1 MKTDLSRNLRNAIL
15 CLALFLSA
23 AVLFAAYA
31 QAQTEATAEKK
42 TGTEQKEELFP
53 LVIEGELA
61 GKALFSFR
69 ENRIEY
75 IPQKG
80 RGSDPAR
87 ITING
92 TPWEDLRTPFRLDFV
107 TDYSQAQ
114 ILERSDNVSCA
125 WDSNHTIQPKYIDRF
140 KYVIGQLSV
149 SCQEDKSSPFRVA
162 IGFKKYPHSIET
174 RMVNMY
180 QSSAKKRQT
189 NQTQWMNQGQG
200 FTTDG
205 KEHPA
210 VTMVPV
216 PNPRDKS
223 DRFEVTIEAMIDYNA
238 HFTFQGNRLFYI
250 AYPDVGEYPGR
261 VRIND
266 KPWSNLLQPFTMEY
280 AVDTDSIVE
289 TDIETE
295 FYQYTILPEK
305 NNSFSVWITNHG
317 PRKENVKVKLSLKKR
332 GF

>member
-1 MKTDLSRNLRNAIL
+1 MKTNLSRRLRIAIL
-15 CLALFLSA
+15 CLALLAA
-23 AVLFAAYA
+23 AVSFTATA

-42 TGTEQKEELFP
+42 TETEQKEELFP

-75 IPQKG
+75 MPQKG
-80 RGSDPAR
+80 KGSDPGK

-107 TDYSQAQ
+107 TNYSQAQ

-140 KYVIGQLSV
+140 KYVIGQLSI
-149 SCQEDKSSPFRVA
+149 SSKEDTSSSFRVV
-162 IGFKKYPHSIET
+162 IGFKKYPQSIET
-174 RMVNMY
+174 RIVNMY
-180 QSSAKKRQT
+180 QRSPKRPQA

-216 PNPRDKS
+216 PNPRDKN
-223 DRFEVTIEAMIDYNA
+223 DRFDVTIEAMIDYNA
-238 HFTFQGNRLFYI
+238 HFTFQGSRISYI
-250 AYPDVGEYPGR
+250 PYPDIGEYPSQ

-266 KPWSNLLQPFTMEY
+266 KSWSNLLQPFTMEY
-280 AVDTDSIVE
+280 AFDADCIVE

-295 FYQYTILPEK
+295 FYQYYILPEK

-317 PRKENVKVKLSLKKR
+317 PRKENIRIKLSLMRKD
-332 GF
+332 F